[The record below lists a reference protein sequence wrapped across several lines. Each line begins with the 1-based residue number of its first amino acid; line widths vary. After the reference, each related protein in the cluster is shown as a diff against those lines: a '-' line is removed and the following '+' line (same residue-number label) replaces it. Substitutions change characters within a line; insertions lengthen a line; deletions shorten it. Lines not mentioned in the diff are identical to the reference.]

1 MTTNATGIDGTPLRR
16 PTVSSP
22 YIHRKQLEH
31 FVLLDLVPH
40 VFALAAL
47 VWMFFRPVG
56 WPELSALVI
65 MWAVT
70 GLGISAGYH
79 RLFTHTSYRA
89 APPTETALAVAGSM
103 AGQGAVVSWVAI
115 HRRHHQCS
123 DEPGDPHSPNLHGR
137 RLTEVVRG
145 LAHSHFLWMRKH
157 EYPNPVHYAKDVLR
171 NRRVI
176 WVDKHYYSWV
186 LLGIVLP
193 ALYVGAIEHSYLGL
207 LSGALWGGAVRLVV
221 VGNIIWA
228 INSFLHTMGERSYH
242 TSDDSRNAALLG
254 LLSFG
259 EAFHNNHHAF
269 PRSASFGLRR
279 AYLDPGYW
287 LIAALARAGAAE
299 NVWVPSRKQ
308 IVERDAR
315 FQQPTAQR

>member
-1 MTTNATGIDGTPLRR
+1 MSTNATAADGVPMRR

-31 FVLLDLVPH
+31 FLLLDVVPH
-40 VFALAAL
+40 AFALAAL
-47 VWMFFRPVG
+47 VWLFFRPVG

-65 MWAVT
+65 MWVVT

-79 RLFTHTSYRA
+79 RLFTHTAYRA
-89 APPTETALAVAGSM
+89 TPRAETGLAIAGSM

-123 DEPGDPHSPNLHGR
+123 DEAGDPHSPNLHGR
-137 RLTEVVRG
+137 RPLDVVRG
-145 LAHSHFLWMRKH
+145 LAHSHFLWMRRH
-157 EYPNPVHYAKDVLR
+157 EYPNPIHYAKDVLR
-171 NRRVI
+171 NPRIIR
-176 WVDKHYYSWV
+176 VDKHYYAWV
-186 LLGIVLP
+186 GLGVVLP

-207 LSGALWGGAVRLVV
+207 ISGALWGGAVRLVV

-228 INSFLHTMGERSYH
+228 INSFLHTVGERAYQ

-279 AYLDPGYW
+279 AHLDPGYW
-287 LIAALARAGAAE
+287 LIAGLARMGAAE
-299 NVWVPSRKQ
+299 NVWVPSPKQ
-308 IVERDAR
+308 IDERDAR
-315 FQQPTAQR
+315 LER